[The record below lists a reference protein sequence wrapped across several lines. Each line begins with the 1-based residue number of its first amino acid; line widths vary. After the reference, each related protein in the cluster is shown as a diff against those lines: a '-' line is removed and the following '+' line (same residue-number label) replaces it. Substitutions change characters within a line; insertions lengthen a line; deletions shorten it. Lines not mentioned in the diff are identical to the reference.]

1 MSIIATVEQL
11 EAIYG
16 QPNEASTVKVSA
28 KITPPYRALI
38 DKLPFADAGNLWA
51 GRTGLLAARRSARVC
66 SRSR

>member
-51 GRTGLLAARRSARVC
+51 GRTG
-66 SRSR
+66 

>member
-38 DKLPFADAGNLWA
+38 DKSPFAAGNVWA
-51 GRTGLLAARRSARVC
+51 GRTGLLAARRSARFC